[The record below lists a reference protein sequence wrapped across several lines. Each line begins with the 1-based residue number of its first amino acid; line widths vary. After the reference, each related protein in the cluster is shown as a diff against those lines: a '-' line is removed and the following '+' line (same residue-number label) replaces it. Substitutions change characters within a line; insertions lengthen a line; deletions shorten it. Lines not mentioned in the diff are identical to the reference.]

1 MSFTKKV
8 VTTYSKALFQNLLTQ
23 SPDLLT
29 YSNLDDSYFGV
40 FTETAEGEKTILSQ
54 ANWSLSKLIQKSPV
68 EFLESTI
75 YTCGEELM
83 LLRMAFLSSEKVK
96 NFCTNPTINEKI
108 KEKLLLTLFPGLS
121 LTMRSFIKILGERSH
136 TGLLP
141 EVSEAFQKILLKYKK
156 IVQARII
163 TASSLEVSSG
173 NLLLKTLKKITN
185 ANEVLLT
192 VSYDPKLLGGFI
204 LEYNSV
210 ALDAS
215 LLNEFSL
222 FFNEI

>member
-29 YSNLDDSYFGV
+29 YSNINDTYFGI
-40 FTETAEGEKTILSQ
+40 FTEITAGEKTVLPQ
-54 ANWSLSKLIQKSPV
+54 ENWSLAKLVQKDPV
-68 EFLESTI
+68 ESLESTI

-83 LLRMAFLSSEKVK
+83 FLRMAFISSEKVK

-136 TGLLP
+136 TALLP
-141 EVSEAFQKILLKYKK
+141 EISEAFQKILLKYKK
-156 IVQARII
+156 IVQAKII
-163 TASSLEVSSG
+163 TASSLDVSSG
-173 NLLLKTLKKITN
+173 NLLLSTLKKVTN

-192 VSYDPKLLGGFI
+192 VSYDPKLLGGFV

-215 LLNEFSL
+215 LLNEFGLL
-222 FFNEI
+222 FDEI